1 MVTIFEQ
8 RFVREYSTGTTT
20 CGIMSRKTDG
30 PSNGNGSR
38 PSSGKTGERSGCF
51 FSNIKQI
58 LPCELSKLIAGDSG
72 KTEDLVLIDCQSF
85 MEYSSSH
92 ITGALHLNC
101 TGMLKRRLTQG
112 KVKLHDLFTSD
123 QGKERFLQAKDT
135 NRPVIVYD
143 SVCDTAEV
151 RSSSKPISLVTR
163 TLLNEGTNTLIL
175 QGVYFYSYK
184 RFNSETCTKN
194 LNMF

>member
-8 RFVREYSTGTTT
+8 RFVGDYNTGTST
-20 CGIMSRKTDG
+20 CGIMSRKIDG

-38 PSSGKTGERSGCF
+38 PNSGKSGERSSGCF
-51 FSNIKQI
+51 FSNIKSI
-58 LPCELSKLIAGDSG
+58 LPCELSKLIAGDSE
-72 KTEDLVLIDCQSF
+72 KTDDLVLIDCQSF

-101 TGMLKRRLTQG
+101 TGVLKRRLTQG
-112 KVKLHDLFTSD
+112 KVKLHDLFSSD

-143 SVCDTAEV
+143 NACSSSEV
-151 RSSSKPISLVTR
+151 TTSSKPISLVAK

-175 QGVYFYSYK
+175 QGW
-184 RFNSETCTKN
+184 
-194 LNMF
+194 